1 MDKDNT
7 VGMSVLELSTFNY
20 VRAGS
25 NDLLHSG
32 VDGLMYSIQAWPF
45 RESYEARCDLSR
57 CIFFTEIT

>member
-32 VDGLMYSIQAWPF
+32 VDGLV
-45 RESYEARCDLSR
+45 
-57 CIFFTEIT
+57 